1 MAFSNPA
8 VTDFQNQFVRD
19 FPYGTDIN
27 NTVLNSD
34 ITSAFQFTNVNIVN
48 QSLFPDQG
56 TYTLAY
62 LLLAAHYLVLNLR
75 ASSQGINGQFNWLQ
89 NSKGVGQVNEAFS
102 IPQRVL
108 DNPAFSQYF
117 KTNYGAQY
125 FNLIWPYLSGQMF
138 SVCGPAN
145 AL

>member
-1 MAFSNPA
+1 MAYSYPSVANFK
-8 VTDFQNQFVRD
+8 TQFVRD

-27 NTVLNSD
+27 NTVLDAD
-34 ITSAFQFTNVNIVN
+34 ITSAFQFANVNSVN
-48 QSLFPDQG
+48 QALFPDQA
-56 TYTLAY
+56 TFTLGY
-62 LLLAAHYLVLNLR
+62 LLLTAHYLVLNLR

-89 NSKGVGQVNEAFS
+89 NSKGVGQVNEAFA

-125 FNLIWPYLSGQMF
+125 FNLIWPYLCGQMF
-138 SVCGPAN
+138 TEFGPAN
-145 AL
+145 DM